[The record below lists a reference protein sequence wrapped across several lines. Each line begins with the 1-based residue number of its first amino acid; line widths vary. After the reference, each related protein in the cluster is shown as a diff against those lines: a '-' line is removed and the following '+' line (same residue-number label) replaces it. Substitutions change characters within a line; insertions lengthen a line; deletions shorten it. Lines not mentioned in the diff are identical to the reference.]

1 MYNTRT
7 NRIECPTCH
16 LCMRPFGGRLTQGFD
31 DLPEV
36 FLCVGCGYNVDL
48 AWAIAD
54 ALNQRAAI
62 KRRAESARR
71 YVESAGYANPNGHTN
86 GNGNGH
92 KLSLRK
98 RMIKGLIGVLEKQ
111 ID

>member
-1 MYNTRT
+1 MYNPRT
-7 NRIECPTCH
+7 NRIECPTCRMT
-16 LCMRPFGGRLTQGFD
+16 LRPFGGRLTQGFN

-71 YVESAGYANPNGHTN
+71 YVESAGYTN
-86 GNGNGH
+86 GNGH
-92 KLSLRK
+92 AAIAATKLSLRK